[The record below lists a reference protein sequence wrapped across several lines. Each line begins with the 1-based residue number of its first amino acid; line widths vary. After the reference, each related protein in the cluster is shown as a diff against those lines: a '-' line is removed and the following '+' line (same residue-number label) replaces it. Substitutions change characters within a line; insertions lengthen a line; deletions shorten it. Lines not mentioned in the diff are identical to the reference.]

1 MKVRLEKPEWI
12 DILDSIKTVFV
23 LFSGGKDSCAALAY
37 SKKLIE
43 EIEPKPSLVALHV
56 DTTASLPSS
65 EYFVEEFCKYLGV
78 PLKILKP
85 KVDYF
90 TLVQKWGVPRP
101 RARWCCFHLK
111 IEPIKDYL
119 KGSSNYVVLDGMRRE
134 ESRKRSAYSYTYI
147 HPHFG
152 LVIHPII
159 EWTQEDIDTYLKS
172 MNLPLNP
179 AYELGFSSWECWC
192 GVFKRKSEFEKL
204 KEVDPEFFA
213 KLVKLEAS
221 LTSGY
226 AYAYFNNKPFYLCS
240 LLSPEEKET
249 LLNGNATTENGQR
262 SSLMESEKEL

>member
-1 MKVRLEKPEWI
+1 MEDNGWVQLLADAKQA
-12 DILDSIKTVFV
+12 FV

-43 EIEPKPSLVALHV
+43 EIEPKPSLAALHV
-56 DTTASLPSS
+56 DTTVSLPSS
-65 EYFVEEFCKYLGV
+65 EDFVEEFCKHLGV
-78 PLKILKP
+78 PVKTIKP

-111 IEPIKDYL
+111 IEPIKNYL
-119 KGSSNYVVLDGMRRE
+119 KAFSNYVVLDGMRRE
-134 ESRKRSAYSYTYI
+134 ESRKRSAYPRTYI
-147 HPHFG
+147 HRHFG

-159 EWTQEDIDTYLKS
+159 EWTQEDVETYLKS

-204 KEVDPEFFA
+204 KEADPEFFA
-213 KLVKLEAS
+213 KLVRLEAS

-226 AYAYFNNKPFYLCS
+226 AYAYFNNKPFYLSS

-249 LLNGNATTENGQR
+249 LLKADTSQGHVSTEVD
-262 SSLMESEKEL
+262 SP